1 MGHNYHNAS
10 PDGGLLQIYSWKR
23 REPALDII
31 ENKFYFLLTY
41 GCQMNESDSERYAGQ
56 LESLGYRRT
65 EDMDMADVVLLNTCC
80 VRETAEG
87 KILGKIGELK
97 HVKQHNPNLIIAVTG
112 CMAQEWQDRLFER
125 APHIDL
131 VIGTHNI
138 HKLIE
143 LIRERQ
149 AKSGHYL
156 EADMTVPAFHDLPT
170 KRFQKFFA
178 WVPIMNGCNK
188 FCTYCIVPYVRGR
201 EVSRPIADIVREIE
215 EIAKEGYKEIT
226 LLGQNVNSY
235 GLDLKDGT
243 DFSALLQAVDRI
255 DGIERVRYMT
265 SHPKDMTFAMIDAIA
280 DSKKVV
286 NHMHLPIQSGSDEL
300 LKKMNRGYTVDQ
312 YMELVEY
319 ARKRIPDLVLTTDI
333 IVGFPGE
340 TEEMFCQTLD
350 LLKRVQY
357 DMAYTFIYSPRTGT
371 PAAKMEH
378 QIPQEEKSRRLQ
390 RLMDVQNVYSLQL
403 NQAMEHKEYEV
414 IVEGPT
420 KNDENHWFGRTTG
433 NKMIIWEHDGSAAV
447 GDTVKVAVDKGQ
459 TWVLKGHL
467 IH

>member
-1 MGHNYHNAS
+1 M
-10 PDGGLLQIYSWKR
+10 DFLEQKT
-23 REPALDII
+23 
-31 ENKFYFLLTY
+31 YFILTY

-56 LESLGYRRT
+56 LEELEYHRT
-65 EDMDMADVVLLNTCC
+65 EDMDMADIILLNTCC
-80 VRETAEG
+80 VRETAED

-97 HVKQHNPNLIIAVTG
+97 HLKQRNPKLIIAVAG
-112 CMAQEWQDRLFER
+112 CMAQEWQDRLFKR

-143 LIRERQ
+143 LVQERQ

-156 EADMTVPAFHDLPT
+156 EADMTVPAFHELPT

-201 EVSRPIADIVREIE
+201 EVSRPIADIVKEIE
-215 EIAKEGYKEIT
+215 GLAREGYKEIT

-243 DFSALLQAVDRI
+243 DFSSLIQAVDDI

-300 LKKMNRGYTVDQ
+300 LKKMNRGYTVEK

-319 ARKRIPDLVLTTDI
+319 ARKRMPDLVLTTDI

-340 TEEMFCQTLD
+340 TEDMFCQTLD

-371 PAAKMEH
+371 PAAAMED
-378 QIPQEEKSRRLQ
+378 QIPQDEKSRRLQ

-403 NQAMEHKEYEV
+403 NQAMEHKVYDV

-420 KNDENHWFGRTTG
+420 KNDERHWFGRTAG
-433 NKMIIWEHDGSAAV
+433 NKMIIWEHDGSVAI

>member
-1 MGHNYHNAS
+1 MTE
-10 PDGGLLQIYSWKR
+10 QK
-23 REPALDII
+23 E
-31 ENKFYFLLTY
+31 KFAYIVTY

-97 HVKQHNPNLIIAVTG
+97 HVKQHNPNLIIAVAG

-371 PAAKMEH
+371 PAAKMDH

-403 NQAMEHKEYEV
+403 NQAMEHKGYEV

>member
-1 MGHNYHNAS
+1 M
-10 PDGGLLQIYSWKR
+10 DFLEQKT
-23 REPALDII
+23 
-31 ENKFYFLLTY
+31 YFILTY

-56 LESLGYRRT
+56 MEELGYHRT
-65 EDMDMADVVLLNTCC
+65 EDMDMADIILLNTCC
-80 VRETAEG
+80 VRETAED

-97 HVKQHNPNLIIAVTG
+97 HLKQRNPKLIIAVAG
-112 CMAQEWQDRLFER
+112 CMAQEWQDRLFKR

-143 LIRERQ
+143 LVQERQ

-156 EADMTVPAFHDLPT
+156 EADMTVPAFHELPT

-201 EVSRPIADIVREIE
+201 EVSRPIADIVKEIE
-215 EIAKEGYKEIT
+215 GLAREGYKEIT

-243 DFSALLQAVDRI
+243 DFSSLIQAVDDI

-300 LKKMNRGYTVDQ
+300 LKKMNRGYTVEK

-319 ARKRIPDLVLTTDI
+319 ARKRMPDLVLTTDI

-340 TEEMFCQTLD
+340 TEDMFCQTLD

-371 PAAKMEH
+371 PAAAMED
-378 QIPQEEKSRRLQ
+378 QIPQDEKSRRLQ

-403 NQAMEHKEYEV
+403 NQAMEHKVYDV

-420 KNDENHWFGRTTG
+420 KNDERHWFGRTTG
-433 NKMIIWEHDGSAAV
+433 NKMIIWEHDGSVAI

>member
-1 MGHNYHNAS
+1 M
-10 PDGGLLQIYSWKR
+10 
-23 REPALDII
+23 DII

-403 NQAMEHKEYEV
+403 NQAMEHKGYEV